1 MPRAHATP
9 TTAEEAD
16 NKMIGS
22 LGRETI
28 LIAEDEPEVRLYLVE
43 TLRELNYNVK
53 EAPDAASALAL
64 FERARSHIDLLLTDI
79 VMPGING
86 RQLANELSSRQPSIK
101 VLYMTGYSRN
111 AIVHQG
117 RLDPG
122 VSLLQK
128 PITQV
133 MLARRVRELLDQT

>member
-1 MPRAHATP
+1 
-9 TTAEEAD
+9 
-16 NKMIGS
+16 
-22 LGRETI
+22 
-28 LIAEDEPEVRLYLVE
+28 
-43 TLRELNYNVK
+43 
-53 EAPDAASALAL
+53 
-64 FERARSHIDLLLTDI
+64 LTDI
-79 VMPGING
+79 VMPGMNG
-86 RQLANELSSRQPSIK
+86 RRLAEELLGRQASIR

-133 MLARRVRELLDQT
+133 MLARRVRELLDKS

>member
-1 MPRAHATP
+1 
-9 TTAEEAD
+9 
-16 NKMIGS
+16 
-22 LGRETI
+22 
-28 LIAEDEPEVRLYLVE
+28 VRSYLVE
-43 TLRELNYNVK
+43 TLRDLNYDVR
-53 EAPDAASALAL
+53 EAPDATSALAL
-64 FERARSHIDLLLTDI
+64 FDKKPFHIDLLLTDI
-79 VMPGING
+79 VMPGMNG
-86 RQLANELSSRQPSIK
+86 RQLAEKLSSRQPSIK

-133 MLARRVRELLDQT
+133 MLARRVRELLDKS